1 MAPLCVVYTL
11 QFVER
16 VLEAAGGINGL
27 AAAGINMHHHV
38 VQLFVSDGMPVWRH
52 RNISIITA

>member
-1 MAPLCVVYTL
+1 MAPCRVVYAL
-11 QFVER
+11 QFVQR
-16 VLEAAGGINGL
+16 VLEAAGGIDRPS
-27 AAAGINMHHHV
+27 AAGINMHHHV

>member
-1 MAPLCVVYTL
+1 MAPRRVVYAL

-16 VLEAAGGINGL
+16 VLEAAGGINRL

-38 VQLFVSDGMPVWRH
+38 VQLFVSNGMSVWRH
-52 RNISIITA
+52 RNISIIAA

>member
-1 MAPLCVVYTL
+1 MAPRRVVYAL

-27 AAAGINMHHHV
+27 AAAGYQHAPPCRAV
-38 VQLFVSDGMPVWRH
+38 VCQ
-52 RNISIITA
+52 

>member
-1 MAPLCVVYTL
+1 MYTL

-38 VQLFVSDGMPVWRH
+38 VQLFVSDGMPVW
-52 RNISIITA
+52 APP